1 MIKAMKRLLLS
12 CLACL
17 TMLAAMAQNDTT
29 ALTPMQWQHAVAVIA
44 QYEALNAGYGQ
55 KTETFEAQA
64 PQGYTLDD
72 LDATYRPQTKWQAV
86 YNRLKA
92 MENDGGTMARVK
104 ELAGPLAQHVER
116 DMTAYLKKQPAV
128 EEPQLAPVDTAAPEP
143 DTLAVAE
150 VPQEP
155 VEEPKGGLN
164 GHLLFDILLALLAL
178 GGLVMA
184 WLTRSELN
192 KLRRATRSEL
202 ETTNENMQQLAN
214 DVSQHVK
221 ALLQRVGN
229 IEANQQVMKP
239 RQVARKDP
247 MAPERPPR
255 RDEQPAKKTYYLSK
269 PDDNDCF
276 NRVSDQFEL
285 GNSLFVL
292 TTADGIHGTYQVID
306 NRDVHRFALMMPSE
320 NLTRACSGNAIQMSA
335 GMTRIITDR
344 PGEALFENGQWRV
357 IVKAII
363 HYEA

>member
-1 MIKAMKRLLLS
+1 MKKLIIS

-17 TMLAAMAQNDTT
+17 AMLAAMAQNDST
-29 ALTPMQWQHAVAVIA
+29 ALTPTQWQHALAVIA

-55 KTETFEAQA
+55 KSEIFESQA

-72 LDATYRPQTKWQAV
+72 LDATYRSQSKWQNV

-92 MENDGGTMARVK
+92 LENDGGTMARIK
-104 ELAGPLAQHVER
+104 ELAGSLAPHVER
-116 DMTAYLKKQPAV
+116 DMNAFLKKQSAV
-128 EEPQLAPVDTAAPEP
+128 EPEVAAVDTAAPVP
-143 DTLAVAE
+143 DTLAVAD

-155 VEEPKGGLN
+155 VDEQKGGFN
-164 GHLLFDILLALLAL
+164 AHLLFDLLLTLLAL
-178 GGLVMA
+178 GGLALA
-184 WLTRSELN
+184 WFTRSELN

-229 IEANQQVMKP
+229 IEANQRVMKP
-239 RQVARKDP
+239 RQVTRQ
-247 MAPERPPR
+247 
-255 RDEQPAKKTYYLSK
+255 DEQRVEAVAKREDQPAERTYYLSK

-276 NRVSDQFEL
+276 NRVSDEFEL

-292 TTADGIHGTYQVID
+292 TTTDGVHGTYQVID

-344 PGEALFENGQWRV
+344 PGEALFDNGQWRV

>member
-1 MIKAMKRLLLS
+1 MKKLIIS

-17 TMLAAMAQNDTT
+17 AMLAAMAQNDSTV
-29 ALTPMQWQHAVAVIA
+29 LTPAQWQHGLAVIA

-55 KTETFEAQA
+55 KSEVFESQA

-72 LDATYRPQTKWQAV
+72 LDATYRSHAKWQDV

-92 MENDGGTMARVK
+92 LENDGGTMARIK
-104 ELAGPLAQHVER
+104 ELAGSLAQHVER
-116 DMTAYLKKQPAV
+116 DMNAFLKKQPAI
-128 EEPQLAPVDTAAPEP
+128 EPAVAAADTAAPVP
-143 DTLAVAE
+143 DTLAVADM
-150 VPQEP
+150 PQEP
-155 VEEPKGGLN
+155 VAEEKGGFN
-164 GHLLFDILLALLAL
+164 THLLFDILLALLAL
-178 GGLVMA
+178 GGLALA
-184 WLTRSELN
+184 WFTRSELN

-229 IEANQQVMKP
+229 IEANQRVMKP
-239 RQVARKDP
+239 RQVIRQEEQIE
-247 MAPERPPR
+247 APAK
-255 RDEQPAKKTYYLSK
+255 RDVQPAERTYYLSK

-276 NRVSDQFEL
+276 NRVSDEFEL

-292 TTADGIHGTYQVID
+292 TTADGVHGTYQVID

-344 PGEALFENGQWRV
+344 PGEALFDNGQWRV

>member
-1 MIKAMKRLLLS
+1 MKKLILS

-17 TMLAAMAQNDTT
+17 TMLAAMAQNDST
-29 ALTPMQWQHAVAVIA
+29 ALTPAQWQHALAVIA

-55 KTETFEAQA
+55 KSETFEAQA

-72 LDATYRPQTKWQAV
+72 LDATYRQQPKWGAV

-92 MENDGGTMARVK
+92 LENDGGTIARIK

-116 DMTAYLKKQPAV
+116 DMTAYLKKQPAT
-128 EEPQLAPVDTAAPEP
+128 EPQVAPADTAAPVP
-143 DTLAVAE
+143 DTLAVAD

-155 VEEPKGGLN
+155 VDEKKGGFN

-178 GGLVMA
+178 GGLAMA

-229 IEANQQVMKP
+229 IEANQHVMKP
-239 RQVARKDP
+239 RQVSRRDELKVE
-247 MAPERPPR
+247 APAK
-255 RDEQPAKKTYYLSK
+255 RDEQPTKKTYYLSK

-276 NRVSDQFEL
+276 NRVSEEFEL

-306 NRDVHRFALMMPSE
+306 NRDVHRFALMMPTE

-335 GMTRIITDR
+335 GMSRIITDR
-344 PGEALFENGQWRV
+344 PGEAQFDNGQWRV

>member
-1 MIKAMKRLLLS
+1 MKRLMIS

-17 TMLAAMAQNDTT
+17 AMLAAMAQNDST
-29 ALTPMQWQHAVAVIA
+29 ALTPAQWQHALAVIA

-55 KTETFEAQA
+55 KSETFETQT

-72 LDATYRPQTKWQAV
+72 LDATYRPQAKWQPV

-92 MENDGGTMARVK
+92 LENDNGTMQRIK

-116 DMTAYLKKQPAV
+116 DMNAYLKKQPAV
-128 EEPQLAPVDTAAPEP
+128 EPEVADADTAAPVP
-143 DTLAVAE
+143 DTLAVAD
-150 VPQEP
+150 VAQEP
-155 VEEPKGGLN
+155 MAEQKEGFN
-164 GHLLFDILLALLAL
+164 GHVLFDILLALLAL
-178 GGLVMA
+178 GSMALA
-184 WLTRSELN
+184 WLNRTELN
-192 KLRRATRSEL
+192 KLRHATRSEL

-229 IEANQQVMKP
+229 IEANQRVMKP
-239 RQVARKDP
+239 RQVAQHD
-247 MAPERPPR
+247 ERPVEPSAK
-255 RDEQPAKKTYYLSK
+255 RDVQPAERTYFLSK

-276 NRVSDQFEL
+276 NRVSEEFEL

-292 TTADGIHGTYQVID
+292 TTADGVHGTYQVID

-344 PGEALFENGQWRV
+344 PGEALFDNGQWRV

>member
-1 MIKAMKRLLLS
+1 MKKLIIS

-17 TMLAAMAQNDTT
+17 AMLAAMAQNDST
-29 ALTPMQWQHAVAVIA
+29 ALTPTQWQHALAVIA
-44 QYEALNAGYGQ
+44 QYEVLNAGYGQ
-55 KTETFEAQA
+55 KSEIFESQA

-72 LDATYRPQTKWQAV
+72 LDATYRSQAKWQNV

-92 MENDGGTMARVK
+92 LENDGGTMARIK
-104 ELAGPLAQHVER
+104 ELAGSLAPHVER
-116 DMTAYLKKQPAV
+116 DMSVFLKKQPAV
-128 EEPQLAPVDTAAPEP
+128 EPEVAAVDTAAPVP
-143 DTLAVAE
+143 DTLAVAD

-155 VEEPKGGLN
+155 VDEQKGGFN
-164 GHLLFDILLALLAL
+164 AHLLFDLLLTLLAL
-178 GGLVMA
+178 GGLALA
-184 WLTRSELN
+184 WFTRSELN

-229 IEANQQVMKP
+229 IEANQRVMKP
-239 RQVARKDP
+239 RQVTRQ
-247 MAPERPPR
+247 
-255 RDEQPAKKTYYLSK
+255 DEQRVEAVAKREDQPAERTYYLSK

-276 NRVSDQFEL
+276 NRVSDEFEL

-292 TTADGIHGTYQVID
+292 TTTDGVHGTYQVID

-344 PGEALFENGQWRV
+344 PGEALFDNGQWRV

>member
-1 MIKAMKRLLLS
+1 MKRLIIT
-12 CLACL
+12 CMACWAL
-17 TMLAAMAQNDTT
+17 LAAMAQSDST
-29 ALTPMQWQHAVAVIA
+29 ALTPAQWQHALAVIA
-44 QYEALNAGYGQ
+44 QYEALNDGYGQ

-72 LDATYRPQTKWQAV
+72 LDATYRSQPKWQAV

-104 ELAGPLAQHVER
+104 EIAGRLASHVEH
-116 DMTAYLKKQPAV
+116 DMKTFISAHPAEQPQV
-128 EEPQLAPVDTAAPEP
+128 APVDTAAPIP
-143 DTLAVAE
+143 DTIAVTD

-155 VEEPKGGLN
+155 TGEQKSGFN
-164 GHLLFDILLALLAL
+164 GHMLFDIILALLAL
-178 GGLVMA
+178 GGLAMA

-202 ETTNENMQQLAN
+202 EATNENMQQLAN

-221 ALLQRVGN
+221 SLLQRVGN
-229 IEANQQVMKP
+229 IEANQRVMKP
-239 RQVARKDP
+239 RQVVHREETVTPQPQAK
-247 MAPERPPR
+247 A
-255 RDEQPAKKTYYLSK
+255 EQREVRTYYLSK
-269 PDDNDCF
+269 PDENDCF
-276 NRVSDQFEL
+276 NRASDGFEL

-292 TTADGIHGTYQVID
+292 TTEDGTHGTFQVID
-306 NRDVHRFALMMPSE
+306 NRDVHRFALMMPGE

-335 GMTRIITDR
+335 GMSRIVTDR
-344 PGEALFENGQWRV
+344 PGEAVLDNGQWRI

>member
-1 MIKAMKRLLLS
+1 MM
-12 CLACL
+12 
-17 TMLAAMAQNDTT
+17 MLVAMAQTNDTT
-29 ALTPMQWQHAVAVIA
+29 ALTPTQWQHALAVIA
-44 QYEALNAGYGQ
+44 QYEALNSGYGQ

-72 LDATYRPQTKWQAV
+72 LDATYRSQSQWEPV
-86 YNRLKA
+86 YSRLKA

-104 ELAGPLAQHVER
+104 QLAGPLAQHVER
-116 DMTAYLKKQPAV
+116 DMTRFLQAQPQQQQVA
-128 EEPQLAPVDTAAPEP
+128 EVDTAAPMP
-143 DTLAVAE
+143 DTIPVTD

-155 VEEPKGGLN
+155 AQAETKGGLN
-164 GHLLFDILLALLAL
+164 GHLLLDILLALLAL
-178 GGLVMA
+178 GALGLA

-229 IEANQQVMKP
+229 IEANQRVMRP
-239 RQVARKDP
+239 RQVGTTSHAHT
-247 MAPERPPR
+247 
-255 RDEQPAKKTYYLSK
+255 EQPPVRQQRQEQAVTHTYYLSK
-269 PDDNDCF
+269 PDENDCF
-276 NRVSDQFEL
+276 NRASEQFEL

-292 TTADGIHGTYQVID
+292 TTTDGVNGTFQVID
-306 NRDVHRFALMMPSE
+306 NRDVHRFALMMPTE

-335 GMTRIITDR
+335 GMTRIVTDR
-344 PGEALFENGQWRV
+344 PGEAVLDNGQWRI

>member
-1 MIKAMKRLLLS
+1 MKKLILS
-12 CLACL
+12 CLVSLA
-17 TMLAAMAQNDTT
+17 MLGSMAQNDST
-29 ALTPMQWQHAVAVIA
+29 ALTPTQWQHALAVIA
-44 QYEALNAGYGQ
+44 QYEALNTGYGQ
-55 KTETFEAQA
+55 KSETFEAQA

-72 LDATYRPQTKWQAV
+72 LDATYRSQAKWQPV

-92 MENDGGTMARVK
+92 LENDGGSMARIK

-116 DMTAYLKKQPAV
+116 DMNAYLKQQPAAESEV
-128 EEPQLAPVDTAAPEP
+128 APIDTAAPVP
-143 DTLAVAE
+143 DTLAVADLPKE
-150 VPQEP
+150 TVAEQ
-155 VEEPKGGLN
+155 KGGVN
-164 GHLLFDILLALLAL
+164 AHLLFDILLALLAL
-178 GGLVMA
+178 GGLALA
-184 WLTRSELN
+184 WFTRSELN

-229 IEANQQVMKP
+229 IEANQRVMKP
-239 RQVARKDP
+239 RQVAQKDDSQVQEL
-247 MAPERPPR
+247 AKS
-255 RDEQPAKKTYYLSK
+255 DSQPAERTYYLSK

-276 NRVSDQFEL
+276 NRVSEEFEL

-292 TTADGIHGTYQVID
+292 TTADGVHGTYQVID
-306 NRDVHRFALMMPSE
+306 NRDVHRFALMMPTE

-344 PGEALFENGQWRV
+344 PGEALFDNGQWRV

>member
-1 MIKAMKRLLLS
+1 MM
-12 CLACL
+12 
-17 TMLAAMAQNDTT
+17 MLAAMAQSSDST
-29 ALTPMQWQHAVAVIA
+29 ALTPTQWQHALAVIA

-55 KTETFEAQA
+55 KTEDFEAQS

-72 LDATYRPQTKWQAV
+72 LDATYRSQAQWEPV

-92 MENDGGTMARVK
+92 LENDGGNMARIK
-104 ELAGPLAQHVER
+104 QLAGSLAPHVER
-116 DMTAYLKKQPAV
+116 DMNRFRQAQPQPDQV
-128 EEPQLAPVDTAAPEP
+128 APVDTAAPVP
-143 DTLAVAE
+143 DTIPVTD

-155 VEEPKGGLN
+155 AQAEPKAGLN
-164 GHLLFDILLALLAL
+164 GHMLFDILLALLAL
-178 GGLVMA
+178 GALAMA
-184 WLTRSELN
+184 WFTRNELS

-229 IEANQQVMKP
+229 IEANQRVMRP
-239 RQVARKDP
+239 RQVGATSQVEPAAPARQQ
-247 MAPERPPR
+247 RQ
-255 RDEQPAKKTYYLSK
+255 EQATVHTYYLSK
-269 PDDNDCF
+269 PDENDCF
-276 NRVSDQFEL
+276 NRVSELFEL

-292 TTADGIHGTYQVID
+292 TTTDGVNGTFQVID
-306 NRDVHRFALMMPSE
+306 NRDVHRFALMMPTE

-335 GMTRIITDR
+335 GMSRIVTDR
-344 PGEALFENGQWRV
+344 PGEAVLDNGQWRI